1 MISVGSALR
10 AVGVFLGNLLTAML
24 TTAILT
30 TEASSI
36 FNPKPDRMLLFD
48 DCFSAIVSFGLG
60 YFIYRKWRFASAKFV
75 WIVGACLFGLRATHV
90 VIGYHGTLFAEVF
103 GRVSDI
109 PNVEDWSSFTI
120 PLVRTSFYS
129 IGAFS
134 CSRIASLRRSF

>member
-10 AVGVFLGNLLTAML
+10 AVGVFLGNLITAMIG
-24 TTAILT
+24 TAIVT
-30 TEASSI
+30 TEAFSI
-36 FNPKPDRMLLFD
+36 FHPKMDRMLLFD

-60 YFIYRKWRFASAKFV
+60 CFVYYKWKFASAKYV
-75 WIVGACLFGLRATHV
+75 WLVGTCLFGLRATHIV
-90 VIGYHGTLFAEVF
+90 TGYHGTLFAEVF

-129 IGAFS
+129 IGAFF
-134 CSRIASLRRSF
+134 CPRIESLRRSF